1 LKEIFKKE
9 LISLK
14 KIFEFLDLFMNKH
27 SIDKP
32 IQHHVH
38 LAVEEIFTNMVKY
51 NNSGDNQIELALN
64 LNIDKMYLTISLT
77 DFNAGYFSIDDVTTY
92 DPDLPIEKRSPG
104 NLGIFLTKKVMDFV
118 ASSQENGNL
127 KITLTK
133 KLRH

>member
-1 LKEIFKKE
+1 
-9 LISLK
+9 
-14 KIFEFLDLFMNKH
+14 
-27 SIDKP
+27 
-32 IQHHVH
+32 
-38 LAVEEIFTNMVKY
+38 MVKY

-92 DPDLPIEKRSPG
+92 DPNLPIEKRSPG